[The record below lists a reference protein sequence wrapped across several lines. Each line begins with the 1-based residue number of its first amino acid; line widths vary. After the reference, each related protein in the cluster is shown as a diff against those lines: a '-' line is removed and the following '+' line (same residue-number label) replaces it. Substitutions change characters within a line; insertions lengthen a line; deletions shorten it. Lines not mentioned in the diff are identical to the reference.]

1 MPELENLPVMRNDPF
16 TKSDP
21 AESSTFVPNRYGLLM
36 AVALSAMTLLAGAC
50 GEAATTNP
58 AAKGPAP
65 ASSTPA
71 GPQAPSAAPAGTTI
85 PSNEVVQMEINKA
98 VMVTVEL
105 DYGGKPPSIAEAMRD
120 IERRSQ
126 PVDGQGR
133 TFAILDA
140 YGEPTADGKL
150 HLSMHVSSEKP
161 GIGSLYFKRTG
172 AQLWQANI
180 APGAPSSS
188 PVAGKQLKIFLDD
201 GKGGQKILDGSNN
214 PTNILGAIVNE
225 TKQPV
230 RDVWPDGAEREF
242 TFVYSACGCPV
253 KVMVRRTG
261 ETTVRTKELPVI
273 FPDDPAVAESI
284 RRLMGWAQ

>member
-1 MPELENLPVMRNDPF
+1 MQSRQLPRHANVMILPC
-16 TKSDP
+16 
-21 AESSTFVPNRYGLLM
+21 AFVLLIG
-36 AVALSAMTLLAGAC
+36 SGC
-50 GEAATTNP
+50 GETATTKP
-58 AAKGPAP
+58 ATTAP
-65 ASSTPA
+65 SPTTSVPA
-71 GPQAPSAAPAGTTI
+71 GPQAPSAAPAGTTVPNSEI
-85 PSNEVVQMEINKA
+85 VQMEINKA

-126 PVDGQGR
+126 PADGQGR

-140 YGEPTADGKL
+140 YGEPTPDGKL

-172 AQLWQANI
+172 QQLWQANI
-180 APGAPSSS
+180 APGSPSTS
-188 PVAGKQLKIFLDD
+188 PLAGKQLKIFLDD

-214 PTNILGAIVNE
+214 PANILGAIVNE

-261 ETTVRTKELPVI
+261 ETTVRTKDLPVI

-284 RRLMGWAQ
+284 RRLMGWVR

>member
-1 MPELENLPVMRNDPF
+1 MRNDPL
-16 TKSDP
+16 TTSNAPSQSINAPRHK
-21 AESSTFVPNRYGLLM
+21 ALVMAAFVSG
-36 AVALSAMTLLAGAC
+36 MTLFAC
-50 GEAATTNP
+50 ACSEAAPTNP
-58 AAKGPAP
+58 ASKGS
-65 ASSTPA
+65 ASAASTPA

-85 PSNEVVQMEINKA
+85 PANEIVQMEINKA

-188 PVAGKQLKIFLDD
+188 PLAGKQLKIFLDD

-214 PTNILGAIVNE
+214 PTNILGALVNE

-261 ETTVRTKELPVI
+261 ETTARTKDLPVI

>member
-1 MPELENLPVMRNDPF
+1 MLDLSTNARLRATLRLVTTAPLFAAILTLAIGCGNAAP
-16 TKSDP
+16 TQP
-21 AESSTFVPNRYGLLM
+21 AT
-36 AVALSAMTLLAGAC
+36 GA
-50 GEAATTNP
+50 AS
-58 AAKGPAP
+58 GPAV
-65 ASSTPA
+65 PA
-71 GPQAPSAAPAGTTI
+71 GPQAPSAVPAGTTL
-85 PSNEVVQMEINKA
+85 PKGEVVQMEINKA

-105 DYGGKPPSIAEAMRD
+105 DYGGNPPSIADAMKD

-126 PVDGQGR
+126 PADGQGR

-140 YGEPTADGKL
+140 YGEPTPEGKL

-161 GIGSLYFKRTG
+161 GIGMIYFKRTG
-172 AQLWQANI
+172 EQLWQANI
-180 APGAPSSS
+180 SPGAPSTS

-230 RDVWPDGAEREF
+230 RDVWPDGAEREM

-261 ETTVRTKELPVI
+261 QTTVRAKELPVI

-284 RRLMGWAQ
+284 RKLMGWA

>member
-1 MPELENLPVMRNDPF
+1 MPA
-16 TKSDP
+16 T
-21 AESSTFVPNRYGLLM
+21 SSTPGQSTESPKRNTIGL
-36 AVALSAMTLLAGAC
+36 AVVVSALTLLACAC
-50 GEAATTNP
+50 SEAAPTQ
-58 AAKGPAP
+58 P
-65 ASSTPA
+65 ASRGSASAASAPA

-85 PSNEVVQMEINKA
+85 PANEIVQMEINKA

-126 PVDGQGR
+126 PLDGQGR

-140 YGEPTADGKL
+140 YGEPTPDGKL

-172 AQLWQANI
+172 EQLWQANI
-180 APGAPSSS
+180 APGAPSTS

-214 PTNILGAIVNE
+214 PTNILGALVSE

-230 RDVWPDGAEREF
+230 RDVWPDGAEREL

-261 ETTVRTKELPVI
+261 QTTMRTKDLPVI

>member
-1 MPELENLPVMRNDPF
+1 MLI
-16 TKSDP
+16 P
-21 AESSTFVPNRYGLLM
+21 AGCGGAAST
-36 AVALSAMTLLAGAC
+36 
-50 GEAATTNP
+50 
-58 AAKGPAP
+58 GPATGS
-65 ASSTPA
+65 ASGPSTAAA
-71 GPQAPSAAPAGTTI
+71 GPQGPAAVPAGTTL
-85 PSNEVVQMEINKA
+85 PKGEVVHMEINKA

-126 PVDGQGR
+126 PEDGQGR

-140 YGEPTADGKL
+140 YGEPTPEGKL

-161 GIGSLYFKRTG
+161 GVGMLYFKRTG
-172 AQLWQANI
+172 EQLWQASI
-180 APGAPSSS
+180 SPGAAAP
-188 PVAGKQLKIFLDD
+188 PLGGKQLKIFIDD

-214 PTNILGAIVNE
+214 PANILGALVNE
-225 TKQPV
+225 TRQPV
-230 RDVWPDGAEREF
+230 RDFWPDGSEREF

-261 ETTVRTKELPVI
+261 QTTVRTKDLPVI

-284 RRLMGWAQ
+284 RKLMGWA